1 MKVPDLLPVARS
13 GYSHLSPRTP
23 FRRSGQLAT
32 IQPALPW
39 FHNLA
44 NHMAGRVLLFG
55 KKQSPL
61 SGDSFEWLLT
71 IIDEPQVRS
80 FNQVLDGM
88 GDQYLV
94 SLGHRSDAGRDHG
107 YARCER
113 FDNRERKILV
123 TVGNSNSTT
132 KGNLTAVTRKGPT
145 VTNLKLSPPTNSLR
159 TG

>member
-88 GDQYLV
+88 RDQYLV
-94 SLGHRSDAGRDHG
+94 SLVHRSDQRANMKRDT
-107 YARCER
+107 RQR
-113 FDNRERKILV
+113 
-123 TVGNSNSTT
+123 TVQPFAFPRMQPGAN
-132 KGNLTAVTRKGPT
+132 V
-145 VTNLKLSPPTNSLR
+145 
-159 TG
+159 